1 MSDGTI
7 LQVTKCTGIPRQML
21 FAKDLSEFVLKAFKN
36 IDTEKSTFSHR
47 FTSKFHRLTILK
59 SQMRKFCK

>member
-47 FTSKFHRLTILK
+47 FTSKIP
-59 SQMRKFCK
+59 